1 MSKLEVIQ
9 PGMLSLI
16 QNIARGGV
24 AQLGLSLEWVPMMPF
39 SVGNKV
45 RFKLV
50 SAEVFTQQGEQ
61 ICPNW
66 K

>member
-16 QNIARGGV
+16 QRVGV
-24 AQLGLSLEWVPMMPF
+24 AHLDLSQEA
-39 SVGNKV
+39 SAGESAC
-45 RFKLV
+45 FKQV
-50 SAEVFTQQGEQ
+50 SAEEFTQQGGQ
-61 ICPNW
+61 RCPNW

>member
-16 QNIARGGV
+16 QDVGRFGV
-24 AQLGLSLEWVPMMPF
+24 AQLGLSQEA
-39 SVGNKV
+39 STGDTV
-45 RFKLV
+45 RFRQV
-50 SAEVFTQQGEQ
+50 SPQEFIQQGGK

>member
-1 MSKLEVIQ
+1 MSKLKVIQ

-24 AQLGLSLEWVPMMPF
+24 VRLGL
-39 SVGNKV
+39 
-45 RFKLV
+45 
-50 SAEVFTQQGEQ
+50 QGGQ
-61 ICPNW
+61 ICPDW